1 MHNNIIQR
9 QLQMTKKRYI
19 SLKKRQKQIYNL
31 K

>member
-19 SLKKRQKQIYNL
+19 SLKKRQKKIYNL
-31 K
+31 R